1 MKLMETLNQCINAGH
16 EMTKAI
22 AIAQFNDDSPEA
34 RKITRRWRIGEAAD
48 LVGVSSQAIR
58 DAEKAGRL
66 PHPDMEIRGRVEQ
79 RVGYTI
85 EQINH
90 MRDVFGTRLRRA
102 EDVFPPVIGVA
113 AHKGGV
119 YKTSVSVHLA
129 QDLALKGL
137 RVLLV
142 EGNDPQGTASMYHG
156 WVPDLHIHAEDTLLP
171 FYLGEKDDV
180 TYAIK
185 PTCWPGLDII
195 PSCLALHRIETE
207 LMGKFDEGKLPTDP
221 HLMLRLAIE
230 TVAHDYDVI
239 VIDSAPNLG
248 IGTINVVCAADVLIV
263 PTPAELFDYTS
274 ALQFFDMLRDLLKNV
289 DLKGFEPD
297 IMKRAPVI
305 PKHTLNTQPVEDTS
319 LSTPA
324 APMVDSL
331 IARVGVMARGN
342 AITLPV
348 CGRDVKFTLEV
359 LRGDSVEKTSRV
371 WSGNERDQE
380 LLTEDALDDLIP
392 SFLLTGQQTPAFGR
406 RVSGV
411 IEIAD
416 GSRRRKAAA
425 LTESDYRVLVGELDD
440 EQMAAL
446 SRLGNDYRPT
456 SAYERGQRY
465 ASRLQNEFAGNISAL
480 ADAENISRK
489 IITRCINT
497 AKLPKSVVALFSHP
511 GELSARS
518 GDALQKA
525 FTDKEELLK
534 QQASNLHEQK
544 KAGVIFEAEEV
555 ITLLTSVL
563 KTSSASRTSL
573 SSRHQFAPGATVL
586 YKGDKMVLNLDRS
599 RVPTECIEKIEAIL
613 KELEKPAP

>member
-195 PSCLALHRIETE
+195 KLVTLHMDLSWRKQRLSITRNVKIARESSSQT
-207 LMGKFDEGKLPTDP
+207 TS
-221 HLMLRLAIE
+221 LRR
-230 TVAHDYDVI
+230 HI
-239 VIDSAPNLG
+239 VSPG
-248 IGTINVVCAADVLIV
+248 I
-263 PTPAELFDYTS
+263 
-274 ALQFFDMLRDLLKNV
+274 KNV
-289 DLKGFEPD
+289 CCICSLTRSENL
-297 IMKRAPVI
+297 MAP
-305 PKHTLNTQPVEDTS
+305 
-319 LSTPA
+319 
-324 APMVDSL
+324 
-331 IARVGVMARGN
+331 
-342 AITLPV
+342 
-348 CGRDVKFTLEV
+348 
-359 LRGDSVEKTSRV
+359 
-371 WSGNERDQE
+371 
-380 LLTEDALDDLIP
+380 
-392 SFLLTGQQTPAFGR
+392 
-406 RVSGV
+406 
-411 IEIAD
+411 
-416 GSRRRKAAA
+416 
-425 LTESDYRVLVGELDD
+425 YRNMTV
-440 EQMAAL
+440 
-446 SRLGNDYRPT
+446 
-456 SAYERGQRY
+456 
-465 ASRLQNEFAGNISAL
+465 
-480 ADAENISRK
+480 
-489 IITRCINT
+489 
-497 AKLPKSVVALFSHP
+497 
-511 GELSARS
+511 SARS
-518 GDALQKA
+518 M
-525 FTDKEELLK
+525 LL
-534 QQASNLHEQK
+534 NM
-544 KAGVIFEAEEV
+544 
-555 ITLLTSVL
+555 L
-563 KTSSASRTSL
+563 KYS
-573 SSRHQFAPGATVL
+573 
-586 YKGDKMVLNLDRS
+586 D
-599 RVPTECIEKIEAIL
+599 
-613 KELEKPAP
+613 

>member
-1 MKLMETLNQCINAGH
+1 MGLMDTLNQCISAGH

-66 PHPDMEIRGRVEQ
+66 PHPDMETRGRVEQ

-102 EDVFPPVIGVA
+102 EDAFPPVIGVA

-171 FYLGEKDDV
+171 FYLGEKDDAS
-180 TYAIK
+180 YAIK

-207 LMGKFDEGKLPTDP
+207 LMGKFDEGKLPADP

-274 ALQFFDMLRDLLKNV
+274 ALQFSICYVTCLRTWILKASSQMSVFCLPNT
-289 DLKGFEPD
+289 
-297 IMKRAPVI
+297 VI
-305 PKHTLNTQPVEDTS
+305 
-319 LSTPA
+319 
-324 APMVDSL
+324 
-331 IARVGVMARGN
+331 IMARSPRGWKN
-342 AITLPV
+342 
-348 CGRDVKFTLEV
+348 KF
-359 LRGDSVEKTSRV
+359 G
-371 WSGNERDQE
+371 
-380 LLTEDALDDLIP
+380 
-392 SFLLTGQQTPAFGR
+392 
-406 RVSGV
+406 
-411 IEIAD
+411 
-416 GSRRRKAAA
+416 
-425 LTESDYRVLVGELDD
+425 
-440 EQMAAL
+440 M
-446 SRLGNDYRPT
+446 
-456 SAYERGQRY
+456 
-465 ASRLQNEFAGNISAL
+465 
-480 ADAENISRK
+480 
-489 IITRCINT
+489 
-497 AKLPKSVVALFSHP
+497 P
-511 GELSARS
+511 GEAWSLKMLCAKRMKSAKVRS
-518 GDALQKA
+518 
-525 FTDKEELLK
+525 
-534 QQASNLHEQK
+534 
-544 KAGVIFEAEEV
+544 V
-555 ITLLTSVL
+555 
-563 KTSSASRTSL
+563 
-573 SSRHQFAPGATVL
+573 
-586 YKGDKMVLNLDRS
+586 
-599 RVPTECIEKIEAIL
+599 
-613 KELEKPAP
+613 

>member
-48 LVGVSSQAIR
+48 LVGGFFS
-58 DAEKAGRL
+58 RL
-66 PHPDMEIRGRVEQ
+66 SEMPRKQGDYRTRIWKFEGRVEQ

-129 QDLALKGL
+129 QDLALEGL

-142 EGNDPQGTASMYHG
+142 EGNDPRGTALNVSRMGTRSSYSCRRHSPAFLS
-156 WVPDLHIHAEDTLLP
+156 W
-171 FYLGEKDDV
+171 EKDDV

-239 VIDSAPNLG
+239 VIDSAPNTG

-297 IMKRAPVI
+297 VRI
-305 PKHTLNTQPVEDTS
+305 
-319 LSTPA
+319 
-324 APMVDSL
+324 
-331 IARVGVMARGN
+331 
-342 AITLPV
+342 
-348 CGRDVKFTLEV
+348 
-359 LRGDSVEKTSRV
+359 
-371 WSGNERDQE
+371 
-380 LLTEDALDDLIP
+380 LLTKYSNSNGSQSPWMEEQIRDAWGSMVLKNVVRETDEVGKGQIRMRTVLNRPLIN
-392 SFLLTGQQTPAFGR
+392 
-406 RVSGV
+406 
-411 IEIAD
+411 
-416 GSRRRKAAA
+416 A
-425 LTESDYRVLVGELDD
+425 LQLV
-440 EQMAAL
+440 
-446 SRLGNDYRPT
+446 
-456 SAYERGQRY
+456 
-465 ASRLQNEFAGNISAL
+465 
-480 ADAENISRK
+480 
-489 IITRCINT
+489 
-497 AKLPKSVVALFSHP
+497 P
-511 GELSARS
+511 GEMLFLFGNLSAMKFS
-518 GDALQKA
+518 I
-525 FTDKEELLK
+525 
-534 QQASNLHEQK
+534 
-544 KAGVIFEAEEV
+544 V
-555 ITLLTSVL
+555 
-563 KTSSASRTSL
+563 
-573 SSRHQFAPGATVL
+573 
-586 YKGDKMVLNLDRS
+586 
-599 RVPTECIEKIEAIL
+599 
-613 KELEKPAP
+613 

>member
-142 EGNDPQGTASMYHG
+142 EGNDPRNSLNVSRMGTRSSYSCRRHSPAFLS
-156 WVPDLHIHAEDTLLP
+156 W
-171 FYLGEKDDV
+171 EKDDV

-239 VIDSAPNLG
+239 VIDSA
-248 IGTINVVCAADVLIV
+248 
-263 PTPAELFDYTS
+263 
-274 ALQFFDMLRDLLKNV
+274 
-289 DLKGFEPD
+289 
-297 IMKRAPVI
+297 
-305 PKHTLNTQPVEDTS
+305 
-319 LSTPA
+319 
-324 APMVDSL
+324 
-331 IARVGVMARGN
+331 
-342 AITLPV
+342 
-348 CGRDVKFTLEV
+348 
-359 LRGDSVEKTSRV
+359 
-371 WSGNERDQE
+371 
-380 LLTEDALDDLIP
+380 
-392 SFLLTGQQTPAFGR
+392 
-406 RVSGV
+406 
-411 IEIAD
+411 
-416 GSRRRKAAA
+416 
-425 LTESDYRVLVGELDD
+425 
-440 EQMAAL
+440 
-446 SRLGNDYRPT
+446 
-456 SAYERGQRY
+456 
-465 ASRLQNEFAGNISAL
+465 
-480 ADAENISRK
+480 
-489 IITRCINT
+489 
-497 AKLPKSVVALFSHP
+497 
-511 GELSARS
+511 
-518 GDALQKA
+518 
-525 FTDKEELLK
+525 
-534 QQASNLHEQK
+534 
-544 KAGVIFEAEEV
+544 
-555 ITLLTSVL
+555 
-563 KTSSASRTSL
+563 
-573 SSRHQFAPGATVL
+573 
-586 YKGDKMVLNLDRS
+586 
-599 RVPTECIEKIEAIL
+599 
-613 KELEKPAP
+613 

>member
-1 MKLMETLNQCINAGH
+1 METLNQCINAGH

-58 DAEKAGRL
+58 DARKQAGYRTRIWKYEDGL
-66 PHPDMEIRGRVEQ
+66 SNVL
-79 RVGYTI
+79 VYTI

-274 ALQFFDMLRDLLKNV
+274 ALQFF
-289 DLKGFEPD
+289 
-297 IMKRAPVI
+297 
-305 PKHTLNTQPVEDTS
+305 
-319 LSTPA
+319 
-324 APMVDSL
+324 
-331 IARVGVMARGN
+331 
-342 AITLPV
+342 
-348 CGRDVKFTLEV
+348 
-359 LRGDSVEKTSRV
+359 
-371 WSGNERDQE
+371 
-380 LLTEDALDDLIP
+380 
-392 SFLLTGQQTPAFGR
+392 
-406 RVSGV
+406 
-411 IEIAD
+411 
-416 GSRRRKAAA
+416 
-425 LTESDYRVLVGELDD
+425 
-440 EQMAAL
+440 
-446 SRLGNDYRPT
+446 
-456 SAYERGQRY
+456 RY
-465 ASRLQNEFAGNISAL
+465 AS
-480 ADAENISRK
+480 
-489 IITRCINT
+489 
-497 AKLPKSVVALFSHP
+497 
-511 GELSARS
+511 
-518 GDALQKA
+518 
-525 FTDKEELLK
+525 
-534 QQASNLHEQK
+534 
-544 KAGVIFEAEEV
+544 
-555 ITLLTSVL
+555 
-563 KTSSASRTSL
+563 
-573 SSRHQFAPGATVL
+573 
-586 YKGDKMVLNLDRS
+586 
-599 RVPTECIEKIEAIL
+599 
-613 KELEKPAP
+613 

>member
-142 EGNDPQGTASMYHG
+142 EGNDPRGTASMYHG

-239 VIDSAPNLG
+239 VIDSAPNTG

-274 ALQFFDMLRDLLKNV
+274 ALQFSICFVICSRTLI
-289 DLKGFEPD
+289 LKGSSLMYVFCLP
-297 IMKRAPVI
+297 
-305 PKHTLNTQPVEDTS
+305 NT
-319 LSTPA
+319 A
-324 APMVDSL
+324 
-331 IARVGVMARGN
+331 IVMALSPRGW
-342 AITLPV
+342 
-348 CGRDVKFTLEV
+348 RSKF
-359 LRGDSVEKTSRV
+359 GMH
-371 WSGNERDQE
+371 
-380 LLTEDALDDLIP
+380 
-392 SFLLTGQQTPAFGR
+392 
-406 RVSGV
+406 
-411 IEIAD
+411 
-416 GSRRRKAAA
+416 
-425 LTESDYRVLVGELDD
+425 GE
-440 EQMAAL
+440 AW
-446 SRLGNDYRPT
+446 
-456 SAYERGQRY
+456 
-465 ASRLQNEFAGNISAL
+465 F
-480 ADAENISRK
+480 
-489 IITRCINT
+489 
-497 AKLPKSVVALFSHP
+497 
-511 GELSARS
+511 
-518 GDALQKA
+518 
-525 FTDKEELLK
+525 
-534 QQASNLHEQK
+534 
-544 KAGVIFEAEEV
+544 
-555 ITLLTSVL
+555 
-563 KTSSASRTSL
+563 
-573 SSRHQFAPGATVL
+573 
-586 YKGDKMVLNLDRS
+586 
-599 RVPTECIEKIEAIL
+599 
-613 KELEKPAP
+613 

>member
-185 PTCWPGLDII
+185 
-195 PSCLALHRIETE
+195 
-207 LMGKFDEGKLPTDP
+207 
-221 HLMLRLAIE
+221 
-230 TVAHDYDVI
+230 
-239 VIDSAPNLG
+239 
-248 IGTINVVCAADVLIV
+248 
-263 PTPAELFDYTS
+263 
-274 ALQFFDMLRDLLKNV
+274 
-289 DLKGFEPD
+289 
-297 IMKRAPVI
+297 
-305 PKHTLNTQPVEDTS
+305 
-319 LSTPA
+319 
-324 APMVDSL
+324 
-331 IARVGVMARGN
+331 
-342 AITLPV
+342 
-348 CGRDVKFTLEV
+348 
-359 LRGDSVEKTSRV
+359 
-371 WSGNERDQE
+371 
-380 LLTEDALDDLIP
+380 
-392 SFLLTGQQTPAFGR
+392 
-406 RVSGV
+406 
-411 IEIAD
+411 
-416 GSRRRKAAA
+416 
-425 LTESDYRVLVGELDD
+425 
-440 EQMAAL
+440 
-446 SRLGNDYRPT
+446 
-456 SAYERGQRY
+456 
-465 ASRLQNEFAGNISAL
+465 
-480 ADAENISRK
+480 
-489 IITRCINT
+489 
-497 AKLPKSVVALFSHP
+497 
-511 GELSARS
+511 
-518 GDALQKA
+518 
-525 FTDKEELLK
+525 
-534 QQASNLHEQK
+534 
-544 KAGVIFEAEEV
+544 
-555 ITLLTSVL
+555 
-563 KTSSASRTSL
+563 
-573 SSRHQFAPGATVL
+573 
-586 YKGDKMVLNLDRS
+586 
-599 RVPTECIEKIEAIL
+599 
-613 KELEKPAP
+613 